1 MGDGDNDDETNCVL
15 TKITV
20 IKIKFLK
27 VKMEPRNQRFKS
39 FQVKRTLD
47 DLIERGVELNK
58 KNILDAETIDYKK
71 VEN

>member
-1 MGDGDNDDETNCVL
+1 
-15 TKITV
+15 
-20 IKIKFLK
+20 
-27 VKMEPRNQRFKS
+27 MEPRNQRFKS

-71 VEN
+71 VENELFSYDEFGFLDKYNDKNDIKK